1 MNTLIHSDRKQISG
15 CFHRESPQRGGLQW
29 AQGSFCSIVVLVAWR
44 IPGMGKP
51 GGLPSKGSHRVGH
64 NWTDLAAAAAVL
76 VAQLC
81 WTLCNPMDCGP
92 PGSSVHGILHATIL
106 EWIAIPFSRGSSQ
119 SRNRTWVSCIAG
131 RFFSVWATGKI
142 PRKLLRWWKCMISW

>member
-15 CFHRESPQRGGLQW
+15 CFRGESTQRGGLQR
-29 AQGSFCSIVVLVAWR
+29 AQGSFCSVVVLVAWR
-44 IPGMGKP
+44 IPGTGKP
-51 GGLPSKGSHRVGH
+51 GGLPPMGSHRVGH
-64 NWTDLAAAAAVL
+64 DWSDLAAAAVL

-81 WTLCNPMDCGP
+81 WTLCDPTDCGP
-92 PGSSVHGILHATIL
+92 PGSSVRGILHATIL

-142 PRKLLRWWKCMISW
+142 PRKLWRWWKCMISW

>member
-15 CFHRESPQRGGLQW
+15 CFRGESTQRGGLQR
-29 AQGSFCSIVVLVAWR
+29 AQGSFCSVVVLVAWR
-44 IPGMGKP
+44 IPGTGKP
-51 GGLPSKGSHRVGH
+51 GGLPPMGSHRVGH
-64 NWTDLAAAAAVL
+64 DWSDLAAAAVL

-81 WTLCNPMDCGP
+81 LTLCDPTDCGP
-92 PGSSVHGILHATIL
+92 PGSSVRGILHATIL

-142 PRKLLRWWKCMISW
+142 PRKLWRWWKCMISW